1 MDRMT
6 KFSYINKQKQ
16 RVEYSIDIRDVK
28 TFKIELLEKSQTDN
42 LGDIFIMKDGEWEV
56 LDYYNN

>member
-1 MDRMT
+1 MT